1 MFDLP
6 IDSYIYSKLNKNKAI
21 NRYFRSDSVGKCMQ
35 LIDDCFRTAEQF
47 SKRSWVDYYYAQK
60 GTERLTEI
68 TDAISEVTKIDREI
82 IKRYV
87 FHRVLGQTYN
97 GFITEIKVLQEIQ
110 NEFEG
115 LDFTKTEYY
124 LDEQYFTDFEAYCGN
139 ELVLGG
145 QIKPISYLY
154 MSTPYQ
160 KKAKENHNNQREAYS
175 KMFRVPH
182 ILVYYDDGKLYEKQ
196 KVFNKINL
204 ILSRNIM

>member
-6 IDSYIYSKLNKNKAI
+6 INGYTYSKLNKNKTI
-21 NRYFRSDSVGKCMQ
+21 NRYFSSSSVGKCMK
-35 LIDDCFRTAEQF
+35 LIDDCFRSCEHF
-47 SKRSWVDYYYAQK
+47 SKRSWTDYYYEIN
-60 GTERLTEI
+60 GTARLTEI
-68 TDAISEVTKIDREI
+68 TDAITEITKIDREI

-87 FHRVLGQTYN
+87 FHRVIGQTYN

-110 NEFEG
+110 NEFQG
-115 LDFTKTEYY
+115 LDFGKTEYFI
-124 LDEQYFTDFEAYCGN
+124 DEQYFTDFEAYYGD

-145 QIKPISYLY
+145 QIKPISYYY

-160 KKAKENHNNQREAYS
+160 KKAKENHNKQREEYS
-175 KMFRVPH
+175 RMFRVPH
-182 ILVYYDDGKLYEKQ
+182 ILVFYEDGKLYNKT